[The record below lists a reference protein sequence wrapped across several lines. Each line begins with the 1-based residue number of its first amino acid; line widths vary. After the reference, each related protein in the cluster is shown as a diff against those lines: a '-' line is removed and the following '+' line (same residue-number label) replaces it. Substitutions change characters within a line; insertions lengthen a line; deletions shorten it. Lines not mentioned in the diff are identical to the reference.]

1 MQNIELFK
9 VYIINKLE
17 NEFPIDLE
25 NVDLLVKFCLKEIS
39 LENLPSNVS
48 EVSIVFTDDL
58 EIQKLNLT
66 YRSKDYPTDV
76 LSFSQIEGSNSVNA
90 TSLGDIIISLETAK
104 KQAPEFENDFNSEI
118 KRLLVHG
125 LLHLL
130 GYDHENVS
138 IEQANK
144 MFELEK
150 FLFDKLNTTR
160 LLLI

>member
-90 TSLGDIIISLETAK
+90 TSLGDIIISLETAQ